1 MVIETER
8 MVIYPLTWEELDEY
22 VSGRMIMQ
30 GEFETEKK
38 VREYTVEP
46 MRKAD
51 KKDYLYY
58 TFWIGEYE
66 GEKAVEIGFHR
77 PPNQE
82 KIIEIWCHVR
92 EDLRGKGLG
101 TEAIIALTGWANEQS
116 GVDYVAASV
125 EPTNEASKKM
135 MLKSGYDHYGQM
147 KGMEIYFANLIKE

>member
-1 MVIETER
+1 MVLETER

-82 KIIEIWCHVR
+82 KIIEIWCHVVH
-92 EDLRGKGLG
+92 LL
-101 TEAIIALTGWANEQS
+101 
-116 GVDYVAASV
+116 
-125 EPTNEASKKM
+125 
-135 MLKSGYDHYGQM
+135 
-147 KGMEIYFANLIKE
+147 EIQ